1 MLYLVDY
8 QVTGTTDLIPKVFS
22 RVSQEF
28 EASPGYRVIIC
39 LKIRINGGSVAWSTI
54 IQE

>member
-1 MLYLVDY
+1 VLYLVDD

-28 EASPGYRVIIC
+28 EANLGYKVIIC
-39 LKIRINGGSVAWSTI
+39 LKIRINGGSGA
-54 IQE
+54 